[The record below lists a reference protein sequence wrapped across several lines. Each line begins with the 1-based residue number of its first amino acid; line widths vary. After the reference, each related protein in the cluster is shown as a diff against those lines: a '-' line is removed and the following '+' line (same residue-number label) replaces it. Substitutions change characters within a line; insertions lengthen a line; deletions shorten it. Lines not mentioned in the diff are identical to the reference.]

1 MAYIEIKNLT
11 KSYGNNVV
19 LKNISAE
26 MEEGTLTTLLGASG
40 SGKSTLLRCIAGLEE
55 IDAGQVFI
63 NGKEVTHE
71 EVQKRNI
78 GMVFQ
83 HYALFPNMTVK
94 SNVKFGLD
102 MQGVGEA
109 EKEERAMEMLKLVGL
124 EDKADAFPRN
134 LSGGQQQRV
143 ALARSLV
150 TRPHV
155 LFLDEPLSALD
166 ARIRLELRTLIKN
179 IQKELGMTMVLV
191 THDQEEAM
199 TMSEKI
205 YVMANGNVEQ
215 EGSPS
220 EIYRHPKT
228 PYVADFI
235 GNHNLFSPEEF
246 ERLSG
251 EKAPEATLLAIRPE
265 TIMGIVPATDHYVF
279 HAKVIRTSMLGSVLR
294 FWLEINGIRVVM
306 DQLNRSIYFRDDGA
320 EFDLY
325 LPKEDL
331 ILIK

>member
-19 LKNISAE
+19 LKDISVE

-55 IDAGQVFI
+55 IDQGQIFI
-63 NGKEVTHE
+63 NGKDVTYE
-71 EVQKRNI
+71 EIKNRNI

-94 SNVKFGLD
+94 ANVKFGLD
-102 MQGVGEA
+102 MKGIGEE
-109 EKEERAMEMLKLVGL
+109 EKERKAVEMIRLVGL
-124 EDKADAFPRN
+124 EGKEDAYPRN

-150 TRPHV
+150 TEPDV

-166 ARIRLELRTLIKN
+166 AQIRIELRQLIKN

-220 EIYRHPKT
+220 QIYRQPAT

-235 GNHNLFSPEEF
+235 GSHNLFTGEEF
-246 ERLSG
+246 KQLTG
-251 EKAPEATLLAIRPE
+251 EEAPKAKLLAVRPE
-265 TIMGIVPATDHYVF
+265 TITGIEPQVDYYKF
-279 HAKVIRTSMLGSVLR
+279 QAKVIRTSMLGSVLR
-294 FWLEINGIRVVM
+294 FWLDINGIQVIM
-306 DQLNRSIYFRDDGA
+306 DQLNRSIYFREDGA

-331 ILIK
+331 IIID